1 MGVLFAV
8 GAAIVVGGLYFLFVT
23 LLKLQSFYVSI
34 GVGAA
39 IGAAYLTGSG
49 KGSKRGGIISAV
61 LVVITLAVTQYFIDR
76 KFLID
81 ALEREGSQYVVPL
94 WMGVDITKRVMKATF
109 DRNQIRVLFYVL
121 AVGAGYMLGANG
133 HLGFKP
139 KQK

>member
-23 LLKLQSFYVSI
+23 LLKFQSLYVSL

-39 IGAAYLTGSG
+39 IGAAYMTGSG
-49 KGSKRGGIISAV
+49 KGSKRGGIISAI

-109 DRNQIRVLFYVL
+109 DRNQIRFLFYVL
-121 AVGAGYMLGANG
+121 AVGAGYMLGANW